1 MVIKRLVKLLLLSY
15 FFKLAFSQLWNES
28 FSSMV
33 NCQSIY
39 FFIFL
44 WPRYMQ
50 NVQSTKMFIHSIF
63 YHFQEKTSPVSKS
76 GTNSPVL
83 SRTQQN
89 ILDATSKTAQ
99 TLGGLPQ
106 ATLDLSGPNSRVLE
120 LSTLVWNYTWTNWN
134 DNTQIFMSFL
144 WKQGNKTDELSPT
157 LKLLHL
163 KAGECS
169 VMIISKLFWLPI
181 AKCIEIF
188 LIAIT
193 YISSLKQF
201 MTRYVQLCMYT

>member
-1 MVIKRLVKLLLLSY
+1 MVIKRLVKLLLSY

-28 FSSMV
+28 LFSMV

-39 FFIFL
+39 FLIFL
-44 WPRYMQ
+44 WPRYIQ
-50 NVQSTKMFIHSIF
+50 NVQSTKIFIHSIF

-157 LKLLHL
+157 LKLLQL
-163 KAGECS
+163 
-169 VMIISKLFWLPI
+169 
-181 AKCIEIF
+181 
-188 LIAIT
+188 
-193 YISSLKQF
+193 
-201 MTRYVQLCMYT
+201 YVSFESGRV

>member
-1 MVIKRLVKLLLLSY
+1 MVIKRLVKLLLSY

-28 FSSMV
+28 LFSMV

-39 FFIFL
+39 FFIFCDPDTYRMFKIQKCL
-44 WPRYMQ
+44 
-50 NVQSTKMFIHSIF
+50 FIHSIF

-157 LKLLHL
+157 LKLLQL
-163 KAGECS
+163 
-169 VMIISKLFWLPI
+169 
-181 AKCIEIF
+181 
-188 LIAIT
+188 
-193 YISSLKQF
+193 
-201 MTRYVQLCMYT
+201 YVSFESGRV

>member
-1 MVIKRLVKLLLLSY
+1 M
-15 FFKLAFSQLWNES
+15 S
-28 FSSMV
+28 FSLLW
-33 NCQSIY
+33 SIANQ
-39 FFIFL
+39 FIFSSFCD
-44 WPRYMQ
+44 PNTYRMFKI
-50 NVQSTKMFIHSIF
+50 TKMFIHSIF

-169 VMIISKLFWLPI
+169 VMIISKLFWLSTNCKMHWNLFNCHHLYQFPQ
-181 AKCIEIF
+181 AVHDEVRTTMYVYLTNSKE
-188 LIAIT
+188 
-193 YISSLKQF
+193 SLKAA
-201 MTRYVQLCMYT
+201 YY